1 MGKGR
6 KNRILTFFN
15 QKYLAIKKKSSTF
28 ANNYEEPTALA
39 NSYYSEI
46 DNDFYDDDD
55 PVGALAYTDFSKPMP
70 ILEGE
75 EAERFIR
82 TMRENE
88 EKAKER
94 AKRPMTKEEA
104 EKELSF
110 EKMFLKM
117 AEQEIVERKNRI
129 KKLEEIIN
137 SAS

>member
-15 QKYLAIKKKSSTF
+15 QKYLDNTKKNDTF
-28 ANNYEEPTALA
+28 ATSNN
-39 NSYYSEI
+39 
-46 DNDFYDDDD
+46 DDD
-55 PVGALAYTDFSKPMP
+55 PVGALAYTDFFKPVP
-70 ILEGE
+70 TLEGE

-117 AEQEIVERKNRI
+117 AEQEMVERKNRI